1 MRARRKLKRDID
13 IGTAELIVDVAEQII
28 EEKGIEG
35 FRLQDIADAIGIQFP
50 SLYTH
55 FKGKKEIL
63 SSIIDRAIKTLA
75 QDFIDT
81 DGDRPDV
88 LLKRGVNRQVI
99 NFASKI
105 AQVRLLLLD
114 FTTVAGLPEFN
125 RVAGKPGALEQEGGA
140 LRPMLLRLDKILRDG
155 HRQGLFNATDATV
168 FFHTMLGTILVRL
181 ALTRPFPN
189 AKTEPKAFGKLV
201 AAMQNQIEEL
211 SIAAVKRDA

>member
-13 IGTAELIVDVAEQII
+13 VGTAELIVDVAEQII

-81 DGDRPDV
+81 AGDSPDV
-88 LLKRGVNRQVI
+88 LLRKGVNRQVI
-99 NFASKI
+99 YFASNI

-125 RVAGKPGALEQEGGA
+125 RVAGKPGTLEQEGGA
-140 LRPMLLRLDKILRDG
+140 LRPMLFRLDKILRDG
-155 HRQGLFNATDATV
+155 NRQGLFKATDATV

-181 ALTRPFPN
+181 ALTRPFPS
-189 AKTEPKAFGKLV
+189 AKSAPKSFNKLV
-201 AAMQNQIEEL
+201 TSMQSQIEEL
-211 SIAAVKRDA
+211 AIDSVKRSA